1 MAAPFQY
8 DPNSVALSPERFEEL
23 LQCERELKALEG
35 RRVRIILWLSV
46 RRGYGDPQAY
56 VNDLWFKEV
65 TTDNIPLPDADGVI
79 IWPTDGD
86 SAEGPQWKVK
96 RRYMHA
102 DGSWHIELYSMLVD
116 PSSVPLGQP
125 IDYHTWHAESEGDP
139 EPLLREGG
147 WVKYGE

>member
-35 RRVRIILWLSV
+35 RRMRIVLWLRV
-46 RRGYGDPQAY
+46 RRGPHAYGG
-56 VNDLWFKEV
+56 DLWSKEV
-65 TTDNIPLPDADGVI
+65 TTDNVPLPDADGVI
-79 IWPTDGD
+79 IWSTDD
-86 SAEGPQWKVK
+86 DPAEGPQWKVN

-102 DGSWHIELYSMLVD
+102 DGSWHIELYTMLVD
-116 PSSVPLGQP
+116 PSSVPLGP
-125 IDYHTWHAESEGDP
+125 IDYHTWHTESEGDP
-139 EPLLREGG
+139 EPLLRQGG